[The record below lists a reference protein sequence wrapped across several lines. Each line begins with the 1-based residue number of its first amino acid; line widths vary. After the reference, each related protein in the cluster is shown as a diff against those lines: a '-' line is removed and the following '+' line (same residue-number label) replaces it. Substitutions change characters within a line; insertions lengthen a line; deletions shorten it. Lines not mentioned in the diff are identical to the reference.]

1 MCPPHPPARNC
12 LDLRPFF
19 CYNIDRGVERMTR
32 RMKDRFSLLRL
43 VVLLLISHGTFS
55 ARAATLVTFDDLS
68 DNASGA
74 WFTSPYY
81 GLNWIN
87 ILHENS
93 ILSTSLVGL
102 TGNYYGM
109 VSPSNVVGLASGAE
123 ITSPG
128 TNFNFLSAYLTGC
141 WNSNLNIEVEG
152 FRDTNLVY
160 DETKVASATNPTLFT
175 FNYLNIDELEFNSYG
190 GLPAFGYG
198 PGTAFVM
205 DNFTFE
211 FIPEPSAFL
220 LAALGGVSLIALLK
234 RKRA

>member
-1 MCPPHPPARNC
+1 MKLRLFLLPAVC
-12 LDLRPFF
+12 L
-19 CYNIDRGVERMTR
+19 
-32 RMKDRFSLLRL
+32 SLL
-43 VVLLLISHGTFS
+43 VFS
-55 ARAATLVTFDDLS
+55 TVSACSQTVVTFDDLS

-87 ILHENS
+87 ILHQNS
-93 ILSTSLVGL
+93 ILDTNLLGL

-109 VSPSNVVGLASGAE
+109 VSPSNTAALFPGSE

-128 TNFNFLSAYLTGC
+128 TNFNFLSAYLTGV
-141 WNSNLNIEVEG
+141 WNSNLNIEVQG
-152 FRDTNLVY
+152 YSGTNLVY

-205 DNFTFE
+205 DNFMFE
-211 FIPEPSAFL
+211 FIPEPSTFL
-220 LAALGGVSLIALLK
+220 LAALGGVSLIAFLK
-234 RKRA
+234 RKRG